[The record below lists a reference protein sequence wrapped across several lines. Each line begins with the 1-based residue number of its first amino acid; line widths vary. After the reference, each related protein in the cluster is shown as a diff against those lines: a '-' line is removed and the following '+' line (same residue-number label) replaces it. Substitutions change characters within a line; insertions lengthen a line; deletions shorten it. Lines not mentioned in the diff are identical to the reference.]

1 MEYASFLGITS
12 AIYSGS
18 VFYYAY
24 PCFFRDIVISEENS
38 DSGINTVQ
46 TPASIVVGFIHAY
59 VIKHI
64 SYTKFATLAS
74 I

>member
-1 MEYASFLGITS
+1 
-12 AIYSGS
+12 
-18 VFYYAY
+18 V
-24 PCFFRDIVISEENS
+24 SEKNN
-38 DSGINTVQ
+38 DPGVNTVR

-64 SYTKFATLAS
+64 RCTKFHTLAC